1 MTMTKGVYDH
11 GLTLIRGFSKGNILI
26 QVEHAN
32 AQLLYGLGKM
42 QKTDFFKIFFYQ

>member
-1 MTMTKGVYDH
+1 LIEKGP
-11 GLTLIRGFSKGNILI
+11 I

>member
-1 MTMTKGVYDH
+1 MVKA
-11 GLTLIRGFSKGNILI
+11 I

>member
-1 MTMTKGVYDH
+1 MALNFFNT
-11 GLTLIRGFSKGNILI
+11 ILRIKKII